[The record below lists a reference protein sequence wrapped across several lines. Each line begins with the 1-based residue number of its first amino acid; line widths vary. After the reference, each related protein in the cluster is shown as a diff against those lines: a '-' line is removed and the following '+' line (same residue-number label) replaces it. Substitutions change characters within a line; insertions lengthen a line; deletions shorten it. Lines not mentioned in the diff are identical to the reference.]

1 MTHPIVTPAEV
12 PGFAGRPGE
21 PLELP
26 ASRYRRSEPRHFGRG
41 DGLWLAAG
49 TLLLPLPALA
59 QADVQADP
67 NEIVVTGRGL
77 EAPPGE
83 AAYAVVTIDRG
94 RLASTASNRLED
106 ALRDVAGV
114 AQFRRSDSRSAHPTS
129 QGVTLRGLGGNAS
142 SRALVTL
149 DGVPQTDPFG
159 GWVAFPA
166 YLPERLA
173 AIRVT
178 RGAGSGYA
186 GPGALAGTIDLTSGS
201 PADLGALQLRTAYGS
216 RDSVDATGLA
226 SATLGSGFITLA
238 GQYARGDGFVPVV
251 AGQRGPADRPAPY
264 EQASLALRGV
274 VNVGGAELQ
283 ANVSGFTD
291 RRDRGVDFTPVA
303 SDGADASV
311 RLVKRGGWGWSA
323 LAYVQTRQFASGFA
337 SVNDTRTAAMA
348 TLDQYSVPATGVG
361 GRIEIAP
368 PVGSGVTLRLGSDV
382 RHVSGRTQERY
393 TYVAGA
399 PTRRRVAG
407 GESTTIGGFIDA
419 SYESGPLTLNA
430 GGRIDRWT
438 IVNGSLAETPLAG
451 GAALT
456 GLAFADRSGTEGTGR
471 IGAAYALGSLTLRA
485 AGYRGWRLPTLNE
498 LYRPFRVGADATA
511 ANAALDP
518 ERLTGAEI
526 GLDWRP
532 APALMLRATGY
543 WNRLDDG
550 IANVSLAN
558 GPGTFPGVGFVSAA
572 GVYRQ
577 RQNLDAVEA
586 RGVELDGQLGSGPV
600 RLSASYA
607 YADSRVQAS
616 GAAAALDGLRPAQTA
631 AHQASATLGWM
642 RGDLGGAVTARYAS
656 PQFEDDQNSR
666 ELADALTF
674 DAVASLPL
682 TGGLTAEARAENLTD
697 ARIEAGISG
706 PGVIERA
713 SPRTLWLGLR
723 YRMR

>member
-1 MTHPIVTPAEV
+1 V
-12 PGFAGRPGE
+12 
-21 PLELP
+21 P
-26 ASRYRRSEPRHFGRG
+26 ASRYRRSGPPHVGRG
-41 DGLWLAAG
+41 DVGWMAIG
-49 TLLLPLPALA
+49 LLLPLPAFA
-59 QADVQADP
+59 QPAPDQTDP

-77 EAPPGE
+77 DAPPGE
-83 AAYAVVTIDRG
+83 AAYAVVTIDRE
-94 RLASTASNRLED
+94 RLTSTASNRLED

-173 AIRVT
+173 AIRIT

-201 PADLGALQLRTAYGS
+201 PADLGPLQLRAAYGS
-216 RDSVDATGLA
+216 RESVDATALA
-226 SATLGSGFITLA
+226 SATLGSGFVTLA

-251 AGQRGPADRPAPY
+251 EGQRGPADRAAPY
-264 EQASLALRGV
+264 EQASLALRSV
-274 VNVGGAELQ
+274 VDIGGAELQ

-291 RRDRGVDFTPVA
+291 RRDRGVDFTQVA
-303 SDGADASV
+303 SDGADASI

-337 SVNDTRTAAMA
+337 SVNDARTGATA

-368 PVGSGVTLRLGSDV
+368 PVGDGVTLRLGSDV

-407 GESTTIGGFIDA
+407 GESSTIGGFVDA
-419 SYESGPLTLNA
+419 SYEAGALTLNA

-438 IVNGSLAETPLAG
+438 IANGSLVETPLAG

-456 GLAFADRSGTEGTGR
+456 DLGFADRSGTEATGR
-471 IGAAYALGSLTLRA
+471 IGAALGLGTVTLRA

-532 APALMLRATGY
+532 APALTLRATGY
-543 WNRLDDG
+543 WNRLDDA
-550 IANVSLAN
+550 IANVSIAN

-586 RGVELDGQLGSGPV
+586 RGVEFDGRFEAGAVS
-600 RLSASYA
+600 LSASYA
-607 YADSRVQAS
+607 FADSRVKAS
-616 GAAAALDGLRPAQTA
+616 GAAAGLDGLRPAQTA
-631 AHQASATLGWM
+631 QHQASATLGWM
-642 RGDLGGAVTARYAS
+642 RGDLGGTVTARYAS
-656 PQFEDDQNSR
+656 PQYEDDQNGR
-666 ELADALTF
+666 VLADALTF
-674 DAVASLPL
+674 DAVAALPL
-682 TGGLTAEARAENLTD
+682 TGGLTVEARAENIAD
-697 ARIEAGISG
+697 ARVEAGISG

-713 SPRTLWLGLR
+713 TPRTLWLGLR